1 MNITREDLPDRQVAL
16 TIELGS
22 EEMEPAL
29 QKAYRQL
36 VGRVNIPGFRPGKAP
51 RPIFERF
58 VGREALIEQAV
69 EGMIGTTL
77 HQAID
82 EQGIEHT
89 DISDVRIESTSPVTV
104 RVVIDQPAKVELPD
118 YSDIRVEREPVEL
131 DESKVDE
138 VLTELRKRDGTWAT
152 PAEERAARLGDRVV
166 IDLETYTIDGP
177 VTNMTGESLSI
188 ELAATSA
195 PTWPNEIDQNIIGMM
210 PGEEKDFA
218 ITFPAEYPDESLRDK
233 DATVHVKLQSLEEQ
247 TLPDLD
253 EAFAQKVAQL
263 ESVDELR
270 TRIHEN
276 LLNDATAAAESK
288 QVDEVIRQLVERAT
302 VEVPRALI
310 DREVNGQFE
319 RLSERMRQSHIDP
332 RRYFSLTGTSE
343 DEWRAQQREPAR
355 ARVGQTLVLG
365 EFAQR
370 EGVDVKDA
378 DVDKAIAERME
389 PYVGT
394 PSEDRIREIF
404 DTPEQRQQLE
414 NILFERRLVERL
426 VALAEGRANEPV
438 AEAAPTDEAD
448 TEAATEAD
456 TATEADPVSA
466 SATAAESSPATDDGA
481 DGAADPVEDADSVL
495 ASHTPEITGAV
506 PATEQD
512 PGPLETAGGAAEVL
526 GAGNTEEI
534 EANA

>member
-1 MNITREDLPDRQVAL
+1 VNITREDLPDRQVAL
-16 TIELGS
+16 TIELGP

-118 YSDIRVEREPVEL
+118 VSDIRVEREPVEV
-131 DESKVDE
+131 DDDKVEE
-138 VLTELRKRDGTWAT
+138 VITELRKREGTWST
-152 PAEERAARLGDRVV
+152 PEEPRPARTGDRVV
-166 IDLETYTIDGP
+166 IDMETYTIDGP
-177 VTNMTGESLSI
+177 VPNMTGESLSI
-188 ELAATSA
+188 ELAASSA
-195 PTWPNEIDQNIIGMM
+195 PTWPQEIDQNIVGMS
-210 PGEEKDFA
+210 PGDEKDFA
-218 ITFPAEYPDESLRDK
+218 ITFPSAYPDEALREK
-233 DATVHVKLQSLEEQ
+233 DATVHVKLHSLEEQ

-253 EAFAQKVAQL
+253 EAFTQKVAQL

-270 TRIHEN
+270 QRIREN
-276 LLNDATAAAESK
+276 LLSDASAGAESK
-288 QVDEVIRQLVERAT
+288 QVDEVIRQMVERST

-310 DREVNGQFE
+310 DREVDRQFE

-343 DEWRAQQREPAR
+343 EEWRIQQRDPAR
-355 ARVGQTLVLG
+355 DRVRQTLVLG

-370 EGVDVKDA
+370 EGIDVA
-378 DVDKAIAERME
+378 PEDVEAAISERME

-414 NILFERRLVERL
+414 NVLFERRLVDRL
-426 VALAEGRANEPV
+426 IALAEGRTPEP
-438 AEAAPTDEAD
+438 AATAAPAEAETEAEAGSEAAPVA
-448 TEAATEAD
+448 
-456 TATEADPVSA
+456 A
-466 SATAAESSPATDDGA
+466 SAAPATDGTTGA
-481 DGAADPVEDADSVL
+481 DGDVL
-495 ASHTPEITGAV
+495 PTPEITGAV
-506 PATEQD
+506 PATAQE

-526 GAGNTEEI
+526 SAGSTEET
-534 EANA
+534 ETASTNA